1 MYVEYVFD
9 LKTRVDAHFFVHTN
23 FLAFVC
29 WLYVVYVLT
38 AAVALVFFGSL
49 NVCRVL
55 CMLGFADLLCM
66 LCMFLKAV
74 SAGSVCS
81 FLGG

>member
-1 MYVEYVFD
+1 M
-9 LKTRVDAHFFVHTN
+9 DAHFFVHTN
-23 FLAFVC
+23 VLAFVC
-29 WLYVVYVLT
+29 LLYVVYVLT
-38 AAVALVFFGSL
+38 AAAALVFFGSL

-55 CMLGFADLLCM
+55 CVLGFADLLCT
-66 LCMFLKAV
+66 LSMFLKAV